1 MKRILYYI
9 LGLVLLFSPTGCTDS
24 LESVNKNPND
34 PEEVPVYSLFQYA
47 TISLVNDLSDEW
59 FSGRQS
65 LLYAQ
70 YFAQRNYSDEDRYM
84 LRQNTN
90 DSYWKYLYRHIA
102 NLEEVIKI
110 NNDPEMVI
118 NAALYGNNANQIAAA
133 KILKSWAVQIMTD
146 TWGDIPYSEAWK
158 ASEGIYNAAYDKQ
171 EDIYKDL
178 LTVLK
183 EAAATLKANESE
195 PVLTRGDILYKG
207 DATKWRKFANSLR
220 MRVALRASKVLPEY
234 KSIIEECIADGVFT
248 SNSDNALF
256 AYDAAPP
263 TQNPFYKS
271 LNVDGR
277 NDFSLTKTI
286 VDLTLGKDD
295 ELNNKVN
302 PFKGFED
309 PRLKIWAKPNG
320 AGQYV
325 GMPYGMVASLSGA
338 YINIGDPINF
348 LASPTVIVSAD
359 FKMPVMDY
367 AEVLF
372 IQSEVKDFDD
382 ALYRK
387 AVEASLIQ
395 WGVDAVEATAY
406 AGSIPAAN
414 AERVLTQKW
423 LASFMNGHNGWSE
436 YRRTGYPSFLLLPG
450 EISAEFYTKNDD
462 DEDELQTVIFTTLGN
477 TMNKIPTR
485 VTYPQVEATVNAVSY
500 KAAGLAIGGDY
511 MYTRLWWQGVN

>member
-1 MKRILYYI
+1 MKRIFYYI
-9 LGLVLLFSPTGCTDS
+9 LGLIVLFSPTGCTDS

-47 TISLVNDLSDEW
+47 TISLVNDISDEW

-84 LRQNTN
+84 IRQNTN
-90 DSYWKYLYRHIA
+90 DSYWQYLYRGVA
-102 NLEEVIKI
+102 NIEEVIRI
-110 NNDPEMVI
+110 NSDP
-118 NAALYGNNANQIAAA
+118 ALADGASLYGANANQIAAA
-133 KILKSWAVQIMTD
+133 RILKSWAVQVMTD

-158 ASEGIYNAAYDKQ
+158 ASEGIYNAKYDKQ

-178 LTVLK
+178 LAVLK
-183 EAAATLKANESE
+183 DAAATLKANENE
-195 PVLTRGDILYKG
+195 PVLTRGDILYGG
-207 DATKWRKFANSLR
+207 DAAKWRKFANSLR

-248 SNSDNALF
+248 SNADNALF
-256 AYDAAPP
+256 AYNAAPP
-263 TQNPFYKS
+263 AQNPFFKS
-271 LNVDGR
+271 LNVSAR

-309 PRLKIWAKPNG
+309 PRLKIWARPNADG
-320 AGQYV
+320 KYL
-325 GMPYGMVASLSGA
+325 GMPYGMLASYSVDYSSVIA
-338 YINIGDPINF
+338 SPVDF
-348 LASPTVIVSAD
+348 QASPTIIVSAD
-359 FKMPVMDY
+359 FKMPIMDY
-367 AEVLF
+367 AEVLL

-382 ALYRK
+382 ALYRQG
-387 AVEASLIQ
+387 VEASLIQ
-395 WGVDAVEATAY
+395 WGVDAAEATAY
-406 AGSIPAAN
+406 ATSLPAAN

-423 LASFMNGHNGWSE
+423 LANFMNGNNGWAE

-450 EISAEFYTKNDD
+450 EISIVEPRLS
-462 DEDELQTVIFTTLGN
+462 DEPILFTTLGDTKN
-477 TMNKIPTR
+477 AIPTR

-511 MYTRLWWQGVN
+511 MYTRLWWQGAN